1 MFATQ
6 RGLGATF
13 LAYSAKR
20 PHLQAIELPSGVVR
34 ELRARADA
42 ADAAFSQIWKRTSW
56 LALRSHQQ
64 LWSLSVPLSGKARL
78 LFETWDTVPDAD
90 GRSIWTLHPSG
101 DYWADCDQAGNL
113 GSRRITR
120 LQDER
125 LEAVFGDIALVRDGS
140 RGPLRLRRGGA
151 PDVECGDSYMVVCQ
165 VGRYVAVTT
174 ELGATLDILDL
185 ATGTRRRVERVGF
198 GRWGLFAAPSP
209 NGSLIAIGCDL
220 APAPRPRPPNVPL
233 DQWLGRMHD
242 PRHDTRNV
250 MVFIGTNDWTS
261 RIVTEPFENFAS
273 LPAWTQDGS
282 AVAFAIPFEN
292 RIGWL
297 NVTTPP
303 EFDRIRSRLV
313 PLIDSTDL
321 VGRGIA

>member
-1 MFATQ
+1 VFATQ

-151 PDVECGDSYMVVCQ
+151 PDVECGGGELWVCN
-165 VGRYVAVTT
+165 Y
-174 ELGATLDILDL
+174 D
-185 ATGTRRRVERVGF
+185 
-198 GRWGLFAAPSP
+198 
-209 NGSLIAIGCDL
+209 
-220 APAPRPRPPNVPL
+220 PPGNMEG
-233 DQWLGRMHD
+233 DFD
-242 PRHDTRNV
+242 RNV
-250 MVFIGTNDWTS
+250 RREGCK
-261 RIVTEPFENFAS
+261 
-273 LPAWTQDGS
+273 
-282 AVAFAIPFEN
+282 
-292 RIGWL
+292 
-297 NVTTPP
+297 
-303 EFDRIRSRLV
+303 
-313 PLIDSTDL
+313 
-321 VGRGIA
+321 